1 MNSSDERREHPRYD
15 IPCRLRIEL
24 PGGTDVR
31 TRTLNVSSSGAYFV
45 TDEMVPDVGHTV
57 TVRLAVP
64 RDTANTFFLEQFA
77 AQAKVIRR
85 DPAAADRPGVGVAV
99 RFEKVLALDLP

>member
-31 TRTLNVSSSGAYFV
+31 TRTLNISSSGAYFV

-77 AQAKVIRR
+77 AQAKVIRCGPLAG
-85 DPAAADRPGVGVAV
+85 DHPGVGVAV